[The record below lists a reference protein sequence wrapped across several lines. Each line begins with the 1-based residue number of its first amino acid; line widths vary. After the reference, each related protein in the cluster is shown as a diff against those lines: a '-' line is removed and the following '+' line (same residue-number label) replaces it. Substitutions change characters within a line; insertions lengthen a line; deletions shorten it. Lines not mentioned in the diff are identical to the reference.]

1 MKMEADIKISERK
14 KEILKEV
21 VNSYIETAEPV
32 GSRII
37 AKRSGLGLS
46 SATIRN
52 CMADLEDAGL
62 LYQPHTSAG
71 RLPTQDGLR
80 FFVQNIM
87 DKEPLSWGEQLA
99 IEKEMLQEVDGFN
112 EVLRRTAQLLASLT
126 GYAAVVSAPSE
137 LEEQLDFIEFAKIRP
152 HVILVVMVSASGTV
166 RNQLI
171 RTGRDIDQRTLERFN
186 RRMNELLQEASLAEI
201 RDKILQS
208 MEEDKRVFENILTQ
222 LVPEK
227 NQRRLSGTLY
237 IDGKLNLLD
246 EPEFSHIPKL
256 RGLLEA
262 LEEKH
267 LLLRLLDKCLAGD
280 ELQILIGT
288 EVAAGINGCGMVVAP
303 YEGNEHPVG
312 SLGVL
317 GPMRMNYPRVVSLVE
332 YIAAILSSRC
342 KEI

>member
-1 MKMEADIKISERK
+1 MEAPVTISDRN

-37 AKRSGLGLS
+37 AKRSSLGLS

-71 RLPTQDGLR
+71 RLPTQEGLK
-80 FFVQNIM
+80 FFVQYIM
-87 DKEPLSWGEQLA
+87 DKEPLSWGEQVA
-99 IEKEMLQEVDGFN
+99 IEKEMLQEVDAFS
-112 EVLRRTAQLLASLT
+112 EILRKTAQLLASLT
-126 GYAAVVSAPSE
+126 GHAAIVSAPSE
-137 LEEQLDFIEFAKIRP
+137 LKEQLDFIEFVRIKP
-152 HVILVVMVSASGTV
+152 HMILAVIVSASGTV

-171 RTGRDIDQRTLERFN
+171 RTGRDIAQRTLERFN
-186 RRMNELLQEASLAEI
+186 QRMNELLREASLAEI
-201 RDKILQS
+201 RDKIIES
-208 MEEDKRVFENILTQ
+208 MEEDRRIFENILSQ
-222 LVPEK
+222 LVPEE
-227 NQRRLSGTLY
+227 NQRRLTGKLY

-256 RGLLEA
+256 KGLLEA

-280 ELQILIGT
+280 EMQILIGT
-288 EVAAGINGCGMVVAP
+288 EVASSMNECGMVVAP

-342 KEI
+342 KEM